1 MITETIYKRGKITSQ
16 RAIYNVDS
24 LVEMAKIAWRQ
35 MPPTLGLPDI
45 IDRPGLIQLTWDDPH
60 HTRLTLE
67 K

>member
-24 LVEMAKIAWRQ
+24 LVEMAKIAWSQ
-35 MPPTLGLPDI
+35 MSPTLGLPDI
-45 IDRPGLIQLTWDDPH
+45 TDRPGLIQLTWDDPH